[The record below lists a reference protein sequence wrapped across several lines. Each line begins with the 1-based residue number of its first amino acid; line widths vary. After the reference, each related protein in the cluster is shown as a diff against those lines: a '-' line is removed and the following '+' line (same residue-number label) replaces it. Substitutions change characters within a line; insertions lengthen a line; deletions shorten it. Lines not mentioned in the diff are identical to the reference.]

1 MRQILAS
8 KNIKNLFHF
17 TRTENLESILKYGL
31 LPREFLVENDFDSTF
46 NDEYRYDNCKNAV
59 CTSLEFPNYKMFYQL
74 RRENSDTDWIVLLLD
89 AEIICDFDCA
99 FCSENAGSASMF
111 QTNILDRKGKDAFL
125 KLFDEPANGATRKE
139 MNLPDCYPTNPQAE
153 ILVFGNIPTAYIKKV
168 YFYDKKTLNNYRGL
182 FKDSSMYGICTQ
194 LFSYRRDYEY
204 WR

>member
-31 LPREFLVENDFDSTF
+31 LPRQFLIENDFDSTF

-74 RRENSDTDWIVLLLD
+74 RRENPDTDWIVLLLD

-111 QTNILDRKGKDAFL
+111 QTNIMDRKGKDSFL
-125 KLFDEPANGATRKE
+125 KLFDEPANGAKRNE
-139 MNLPDCYPTNPQAE
+139 FA
-153 ILVFGNIPTAYIKKV
+153 
-168 YFYDKKTLNNYRGL
+168 
-182 FKDSSMYGICTQ
+182 
-194 LFSYRRDYEY
+194 
-204 WR
+204 